1 MMIGGTLSGIL
12 VWWCLLIIAMLFGFA
27 YILWVLAGKETGG
40 NKLTGKIISIA
51 IVVLTLILFFYCVV
65 YGGSIRQ
72 GMGRM
77 PYGPGNMMQGKEH
90 KGMMREM
97 MKNPEM
103 QKMME
108 RQTEKEKK

>member
-12 VWWCLLIIAMLFGFA
+12 VWWCLLVVAVLLGFA
-27 YILWVLAGKETGG
+27 YIIWVMSGKETGG
-40 NKLTGKIISIA
+40 NKLTGQILSIV
-51 IVVLTLILFFYCVV
+51 ITILTLILFLYCIIS
-65 YGGSIRQ
+65 GGSVRN
-72 GMGRM
+72 GMM
-77 PYGPGNMMQGKEH
+77 GPGMMMQGKEH
-90 KGMMREM
+90 NGMMREM

>member
-1 MMIGGTLSGIL
+1 MMIGGTMSGIL
-12 VWWCLLIIAMLFGFA
+12 VWWCLLIIALLFGFA
-27 YILWVLAGKETGG
+27 YILWILAGKESGG
-40 NKLTGKIISIA
+40 NKITGQIISIA
-51 IVVLTLILFFYCVV
+51 IVVLTLILFIYCLV
-65 YGGSIRQ
+65 YGGSIRHGT
-72 GMGRM
+72 GMM
-77 PYGPGNMMQGKEH
+77 GPGMMMQGKEH